1 MADRLELAR
10 AFVTIVPSM
19 QGAQAAIRSGLDE
32 AAGQAGEQAGQTFG
46 NSMTS
51 SLEST
56 LGRVGQGFTTIG
68 TTLSACI
75 TAPIVAAATGSVAAA
90 SNFEDA
96 FAMLRTIADPDEISM
111 EELNDQIMELS
122 RTSGIGAAAI
132 AEASYSAIS
141 AGQNTADAVGFV
153 AQASQLARGGFTD
166 LSTATDVLT
175 TALNAYGLSSDE
187 ATHVSDV
194 LIQTQ
199 NLGKTTVDQLAASMG
214 RVIPTA
220 SAANVA
226 IEDLASQYVA
236 LTKNGIATAEA
247 TTYINSM
254 LNELSRSGTN
264 ASNTFLEAAG
274 VTFPEYI
281 AQGHSTAEAMDL
293 LAEHCSEAGLS
304 VADAFGSAEA
314 GRAATVLVQH
324 TEDATGAMVA
334 MQTTSGQTAE
344 AFAIMSET
352 SSVRLQELKNSVV
365 NLGISLGE
373 SILPIVVPIAEQ
385 VIEFLGA
392 IKERWDALSPA
403 TQEMIIKIAGI
414 AAVIGPVLLI
424 IGKISSTAGS
434 LIGAVRNIGGGI
446 SSLAGHFSNFAG
458 SATQAASGAAS
469 AGSSFASMAGTA
481 LMLVALGAAIF
492 LIAEGMSVMAQA
504 AISLAEAGPAAIAVF
519 FGMVGAATAMAVV
532 ILLVGSAA
540 TVGAVGLLALGAA
553 VLMVSAGVA
562 LIVLAMSTFV
572 GQLPMIA
579 QFAAPAAA
587 GLALLNIQM
596 LAALGA
602 SMAMT
607 VGLLALSAAALVA
620 FVPFIAAA
628 ASIALT
634 DVALAAMI
642 VTASLAAA
650 GMLILSAGLRGVDT
664 QMRDIADNADRT
676 ADSLSDMVDAVDV
689 VQSGLQ
695 GLATI
700 AGNVVQAFVGAITGQ
715 QSSAR
720 SAGQQLAES
729 VKTGVNTGIRPL
741 SNDMNREL
749 RSVLSSV
756 NGMTGQFQSAGQ
768 QMGQAFVAPV
778 LQSIAYLQAAFAST
792 SFRFNTY
799 IPLPHFSMS
808 GSFNA
813 QTGRVPTVGVQW
825 YRRAAEE
832 GALFTRPTIVG
843 VGDARQPELLL
854 GEDKLR
860 ELVGGKPVVV
870 NMTVN
875 GAPGQ
880 SETAIANMVMQKI
893 QQAVNRKGAVFG

>member
-1 MADRLELAR
+1 MADNIELAK
-10 AFVTIVPSM
+10 AYVTIVPSM
-19 QGAQAAIRSGLDE
+19 QGAQQTISEELGAASGPAGE
-32 AAGQAGEQAGQTFG
+32 EAGQAIGS
-46 NSMTS
+46 SMLS
-51 SLEST
+51 SLEDALGGIGKTLTATVTAPIMAAAAASVAAFNSVDSALDDVAIRTGATGESLQEMQDIATDIATSMPVSWGDVGEAVGEINTRFGLTGEELDDLSRDFLRFARINNQNVASSVDNVSRVVAGFGLEASDATDILDMLNVVGQRTGEDVGQLSEALATNAGTFAAMGLSAEEAASFMADASLAGLTTQQAMTGLRSAINYASNEGMDLADVFQMVSENSDDTGLAMDVFGTRAGAAIGNAVANGTISLTDFEST
-56 LGRVGQGFTTIG
+56 LGDFSGSVETTFNETLDPIDELT
-68 TTLSACI
+68 TTLNSLKELGYEL
-75 TAPIVAAATGSVAAA
+75 V
-90 SNFEDA
+90 DA
-96 FAMLRTIADPDEISM
+96 FGPVISQVADTVIPIIQQVTDAWKELDPETQQAIINIALI
-111 EELNDQIMELS
+111 
-122 RTSGIGAAAI
+122 AAAI
-132 AEASYSAIS
+132 GPIILIASKFIGAFQTI
-141 AGQNTADAVGFV
+141 
-153 AQASQLARGGFTD
+153 GG
-166 LSTATDVLT
+166 A
-175 TALNAYGLSSDE
+175 LSSVGG
-187 ATHVSDV
+187 H
-194 LIQTQ
+194 
-199 NLGKTTVDQLAASMG
+199 LANFGSSASSA
-214 RVIPTA
+214 A
-220 SAANVA
+220 SAA
-226 IEDLASQYVA
+226 
-236 LTKNGIATAEA
+236 T
-247 TTYINSM
+247 
-254 LNELSRSGTN
+254 
-264 ASNTFLEAAG
+264 
-274 VTFPEYI
+274 
-281 AQGHSTAEAMDL
+281 
-293 LAEHCSEAGLS
+293 
-304 VADAFGSAEA
+304 
-314 GRAATVLVQH
+314 
-324 TEDATGAMVA
+324 
-334 MQTTSGQTAE
+334 
-344 AFAIMSET
+344 
-352 SSVRLQELKNSVV
+352 
-365 NLGISLGE
+365 
-373 SILPIVVPIAEQ
+373 
-385 VIEFLGA
+385 
-392 IKERWDALSPA
+392 
-403 TQEMIIKIAGI
+403 
-414 AAVIGPVLLI
+414 
-424 IGKISSTAGS
+424 
-434 LIGAVRNIGGGI
+434 
-446 SSLAGHFSNFAG
+446 
-458 SATQAASGAAS
+458 S
-469 AGSSFASMAGTA
+469 AGGSFASMAGTA

-553 VLMVSAGVA
+553 VLMVSAGVS

-664 QMRDIADNADRT
+664 QMRDIADNAGRT

-729 VKTGVNTGIRPL
+729 VKTGVNTGLQQLPNGVRT
-741 SNDMNREL
+741 
-749 RSVLSSV
+749 SVQAAAASAQ
-756 NGMTGQFQSAGQ
+756 GMSGAFQQAGQ
-768 QMGQAFVAPV
+768 VLGTSLTAPV
-778 LQSIAYLQAAFAST
+778 LQSIAQLQGAFART
-792 SFRFNTY
+792 SFRFNSY

-825 YRRAAEE
+825 YRRAAED